1 MGKKYY
7 IKVTTDEYELPLAV
21 AESARELAIMCHTTE
36 NAVLSSISKKRAGW
50 IRIRGGGRCTGSVRR
65 CLRDSR
71 GSCLYS

>member
-50 IRIRGGGRCTGSVRR
+50 IRIREE
-65 CLRDSR
+65 DDDEQDQ
-71 GSCLYS
+71 